1 MCKIVLENPRENV
14 DFIIYNHLFSI
25 FNYRFTINQLTEDL
39 KQYNLSLS
47 KEDVQE
53 KVSDFIRLGLVRQS
67 FKDYSVCSR

>member
-1 MCKIVLENPRENV
+1 MCKVVLENPRENV

-53 KVSDFIRLGLVRQS
+53 KVSDFIRLGLVCQS
-67 FKDYSVCSR
+67 YKDYTVCSR